1 MLTAI
6 STSLVASVYILGVT
20 LMEAWARNGG
30 HVATLSPLLLG
41 AGIRSCGRLPLPLR
55 STPPPELLL
64 AQPSQATEREASVW
78 LLPSK
83 DVVARTVYGHLI
95 VAHMA
100 ALTTIQGGGGR
111 EYTPVL
117 QRTVPSP
124 LT

>member
-1 MLTAI
+1 MMLTAI

-83 DVVARTVYGHLI
+83 EVEARTVYGHLT
-95 VAHMA
+95 VARHGC
-100 ALTTIQGGGGR
+100 TNNNSGGR
-111 EYTPVL
+111 VNNKKQVGLGTQGFL
-117 QRTVPSP
+117 
-124 LT
+124 